1 MEYIAHGRSHKY
13 IIRKKING
21 KWRYWYKLPSK
32 RAEAMSKTNTVGL
45 NQNFNEN
52 TGSKLTKSLNR
63 LNQLDSQWTRYI
75 QSAGNAR
82 VASEEDTSMSGND
95 IRNEKKFRR
104 GIANAQKTRDKAI
117 QESKNVK
124 QLLKQYGLSSSQA
137 YRPHARPVML
147 TNGDTAYLQA
157 YVQRRRRKK

>member
-1 MEYIAHGRSHKY
+1 MEYIAHRSSHKY

-45 NQNFNEN
+45 NQNLNEY

-63 LNQLDSQWTRYI
+63 LKQLDSQWERYI

-82 VASEEDTSMSGND
+82 VASESDTSMSGND

-117 QESKNVK
+117 QESKNTK
-124 QLLKQYGLSSSQA
+124 QLLKQYGLLPSQA
-137 YRPHARPVML
+137 YRPHARPTML
-147 TNGDTAYLQA
+147 SNGDTAYIQA
-157 YVQRRRRKK
+157 YAHRRRRKK

>member
-1 MEYIAHGRSHKY
+1 MEYIAHRSYHKY
-13 IIRKKING
+13 IFRKKVNG

-32 RAEAMSKTNTVGL
+32 RETMSRLNTVGL
-45 NQNFNEN
+45 NQNLNEN

-82 VASEEDTSMSGND
+82 VASESDTSMSGND

-137 YRPHARPVML
+137 YRPHARPTML
-147 TNGDTAYLQA
+147 TNGDTAHVYG
-157 YVQRRRRKK
+157 YVHRRRRKK